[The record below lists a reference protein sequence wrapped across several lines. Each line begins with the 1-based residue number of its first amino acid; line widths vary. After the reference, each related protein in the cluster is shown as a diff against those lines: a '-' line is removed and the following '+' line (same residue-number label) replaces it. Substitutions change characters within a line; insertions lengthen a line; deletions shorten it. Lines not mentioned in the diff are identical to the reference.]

1 MERRK
6 LGCVL
11 LAKERSHL
19 VTVWLVSCTWQLV
32 MELNMVKCSEKDDF
46 PGASRARRWF
56 VRTAVVS
63 QQTVPAGPG

>member
-32 MELNMVKCSEKDDF
+32 MELNMVKCK
-46 PGASRARRWF
+46 R
-56 VRTAVVS
+56 VR
-63 QQTVPAGPG
+63 

>member
-6 LGCVL
+6 LGCAL

-32 MELNMVKCSEKDDF
+32 MELNMVKCKRVRRL
-46 PGASRARRWF
+46 PGLVASPTV
-56 VRTAVVS
+56 VR
-63 QQTVPAGPG
+63 